1 MKFRG
6 RQREMVRESK
16 LSIDRNMETGL
27 QRDRVKQKN
36 TIKEKDGWKLREPE
50 SEK

>member
-16 LSIDRNMETGL
+16 LSMYRKIETGL
-27 QRDRVKQKN
+27 PRDRVKQKN
-36 TIKEKDGWKLREPE
+36 TIKEKDRWKFREPE